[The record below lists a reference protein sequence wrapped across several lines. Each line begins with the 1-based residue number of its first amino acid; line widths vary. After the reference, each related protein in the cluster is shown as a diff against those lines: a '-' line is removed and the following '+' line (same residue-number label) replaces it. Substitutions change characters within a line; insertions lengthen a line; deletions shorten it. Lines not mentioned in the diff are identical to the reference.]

1 MVENQ
6 LLQLSPSAVRRASWL
21 MWLAIAA
28 CIIHLGAAF
37 LIDPGDFLARGHA
50 SPSGIGVIIDDFAPL
65 AVSSELVVT
74 LGLIDFCFT
83 ALIYVG
89 VAVFARALK
98 GGLAFD
104 QRVLDAARFFA
115 WTVVA
120 VAIQEIAFN
129 TLASVIRTPEDSGR
143 TAYFMV
149 SSPQLVSLFLGGT
162 LLVFASIFAK
172 AKFVAE
178 DSASIV

>member
-1 MVENQ
+1 M
-6 LLQLSPSAVRRASWL
+6 AVRRFRFVPLAASHDARGN
-21 MWLAIAA
+21 LAITINADHSA
-28 CIIHLGAAF
+28 GA
-37 LIDPGDFLARGHA
+37 G
-50 SPSGIGVIIDDFAPL
+50 
-65 AVSSELVVT
+65 
-74 LGLIDFCFT
+74 
-83 ALIYVG
+83 
-89 VAVFARALK
+89 
-98 GGLAFD
+98 
-104 QRVLDAARFFA
+104 QDAARFFA